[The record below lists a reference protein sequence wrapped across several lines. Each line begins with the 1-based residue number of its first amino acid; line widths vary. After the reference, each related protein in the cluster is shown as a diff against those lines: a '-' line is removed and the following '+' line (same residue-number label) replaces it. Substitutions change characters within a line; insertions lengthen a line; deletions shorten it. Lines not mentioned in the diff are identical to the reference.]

1 MARVGFIGTGKI
13 AASMVRGITGQGHE
27 IYVSKRGANIAAD
40 LALLDDVQIFDNQD
54 LLDKVDIIIL
64 CLLKDVAHLI
74 LPKLNFRESHRVI
87 SVMVD
92 VSFSHLSKLCAPVQA
107 IEITIPLP
115 FVATGNCPLP
125 CFPSNIIIS
134 ELFGANNP
142 IFSTKTEAGLNAHFA
157 VTAMASVV
165 FAQAETASKW
175 LADLTEDTGAAEHYV
190 LAMLGGFLIGL
201 PKGGEGHIN
210 EALMALNTKGG
221 LNQTLREHME
231 VNGTLNDLEE
241 GMNGFRKRLGL
252 PLKL

>member
-1 MARVGFIGTGKI
+1 MACVGFLGTGKI
-13 AASMVRGITGQGHE
+13 AAAMVRGITGQGHE
-27 IYVSKRGANIAAD
+27 IYVSKRGADIADD
-40 LALLDDVQIFDNQD
+40 LALFDDVQIFENQD
-54 LLDKVDIIIL
+54 LLDKVDIVIL

-74 LPKLNFRESHRVI
+74 LPELNFRKGHRVI

-92 VSFSHLSKLCAPVQA
+92 VSFSQLAKLCAPVQA

-175 LADLTEDTGAAEHYV
+175 LADLTEDKGAAEHYI

-241 GMNGFRKRLGL
+241 GMNVFRKRLGL

>member
-1 MARVGFIGTGKI
+1 MACVGFLGTGKI
-13 AASMVRGITGQGHE
+13 AAAMVRGITGQGHE
-27 IYVSKRGANIAAD
+27 IYVSKRGADIADD
-40 LALLDDVQIFDNQD
+40 LALFDDVQIFENQD
-54 LLDKVDIIIL
+54 LLDKVDIVIL
-64 CLLKDVAHLI
+64 CLLKDVANLI
-74 LPKLNFRESHRVI
+74 LPELNFREGHRVI

-92 VSFSHLSKLCAPVQA
+92 VSFSQLAKLCAPVQA

-175 LADLTEDTGAAEHYV
+175 LADLTEDKGAAEHYI

-201 PKGGEGHIN
+201 PKAGEGHIN

>member
-1 MARVGFIGTGKI
+1 MACVGFLGTGNI
-13 AASMVRGITGQGHE
+13 AAAMVRGITGQGHE

-40 LALLDDVQIFDNQD
+40 LALLDDVQIFENQD
-54 LLDKVDIIIL
+54 LLDKVDIVIL

-74 LPKLNFRESHRVI
+74 LPELNFRKGHRVI

-92 VSFSHLSKLCAPVQA
+92 VSFSQLAKLCAPVQA

-134 ELFGANNP
+134 ELFGNNNP

-175 LADLTEDTGAAEHYV
+175 LADLTEDKGAAEHYI

>member
-1 MARVGFIGTGKI
+1 MACVGFLGTGKI
-13 AASMVRGITGQGHE
+13 AAAMVRGITGQGHE
-27 IYVSKRGANIAAD
+27 IYVSKRGADIADD
-40 LALLDDVQIFDNQD
+40 LALFDDVQIFENQD
-54 LLDKVDIIIL
+54 LLDKVDIVIL

-74 LPKLNFRESHRVI
+74 LPELNFRKGHRVI

-92 VSFSHLSKLCAPVQA
+92 VSFSQLAKLCAPVQA

-134 ELFGANNP
+134 ELFGTNNP

-175 LADLTEDTGAAEHYV
+175 LADFTEDKGAAEHYI
-190 LAMLGGFLIGL
+190 LAMLGGFLNGL

-210 EALMALNTKGG
+210 EALIALNTKGG

>member
-1 MARVGFIGTGKI
+1 MACVGFLGTGKI
-13 AASMVRGITGQGHE
+13 AAAMVRGITGQGHE

-40 LALLDDVQIFDNQD
+40 LALLDDVQIFENQD
-54 LLDKVDIIIL
+54 LLDKVDIVIL

-74 LPKLNFRESHRVI
+74 LPELNFRKGHRVI

-92 VSFSHLSKLCAPVQA
+92 VSFSQLAKLCAPVQA

-175 LADLTEDTGAAEHYV
+175 LADLTEDKGAAEHYI

>member
-13 AASMVRGITGQGHE
+13 ASAMVRGVTGQGHE

-54 LLDKVDIIIL
+54 LLDKADIIIL

-74 LPKLNFRESHRVI
+74 LPELNFREGHRVI

-92 VSFSHLSKLCAPVQA
+92 VSFSQLAKLCAPVQA

-125 CFPSNIIIS
+125 CFPSNVIIS
-134 ELFGANNP
+134 ELFGTNNP

-165 FAQAETASKW
+165 FA
-175 LADLTEDTGAAEHYV
+175 
-190 LAMLGGFLIGL
+190 
-201 PKGGEGHIN
+201 
-210 EALMALNTKGG
+210 
-221 LNQTLREHME
+221 
-231 VNGTLNDLEE
+231 
-241 GMNGFRKRLGL
+241 
-252 PLKL
+252 